1 MNGTEISVKTKSL
14 KLAFTQR
21 RCCVAYTYNLALNMK
36 KKKLKP
42 LNTMNIRTELN
53 FSKCQ
58 LILSQNTFLLT
69 YNVFL
74 GYICTVYS
82 RNAFLSIRFLLQM
95 FMEARCY
102 DWWLILSLVLRD
114 RTCLTDF
121 IDDAIK
127 LHDTNVESLC
137 RMKDGIE
144 ALEAWAEH
152 NW

>member
-1 MNGTEISVKTKSL
+1 
-14 KLAFTQR
+14 
-21 RCCVAYTYNLALNMK
+21 MK

-42 LNTMNIRTELN
+42 LSSTNIRTELN

-114 RTCLTDF
+114 STCLTDF

-127 LHDTNVESLC
+127 LRDTNVESLS
-137 RMKDGIE
+137 RMRDGIE

>member
-1 MNGTEISVKTKSL
+1 
-14 KLAFTQR
+14 
-21 RCCVAYTYNLALNMK
+21 MK

-42 LNTMNIRTELN
+42 LSSTNIRTELN

-58 LILSQNTFLLT
+58 LILSQNTSFLT

-82 RNAFLSIRFLLQM
+82 RNAFLSFRFLLQM

-114 RTCLTDF
+114 STCLTDF

-127 LHDTNVESLC
+127 LHDTNMESLS
-137 RMKDGIE
+137 RMRDGIE